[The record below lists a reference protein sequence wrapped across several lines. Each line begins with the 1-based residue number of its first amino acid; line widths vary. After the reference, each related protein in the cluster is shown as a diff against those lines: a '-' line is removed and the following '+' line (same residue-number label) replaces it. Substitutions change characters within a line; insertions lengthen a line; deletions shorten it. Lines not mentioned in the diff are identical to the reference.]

1 MPIKKG
7 AVKPARKVDATTLS
21 VVWNRFEYIVNQ
33 IGEKV
38 LNATQSF
45 VTAHVRDLGA
55 SLQDAK
61 GRIVVASAHLPAH
74 TLIAEIAMEG
84 VIGKFGTDYKPGDYI
99 IANDPYIVKAGHL
112 PDWSHIRPTFYKGE
126 LVGFLQC
133 KTHVA
138 DTGGFLPGGY
148 GPKAYDIIAEGLN
161 IPPLKVIKAG
171 VVDKDLW
178 EFLLRNVRNPNQVE
192 MDAMLINGALTQAE
206 EQVTALMDKYGVE
219 TVKACMD
226 QIILSGEKA
235 MRAEIAKIP
244 DGSHYGESGTD
255 WDGNTDKP
263 VWVRVRAIVKGDEI
277 TFDYSESDPQV
288 TFVNSPFGNTF
299 MYTMIAMYFTLSS
312 GIPKN
317 SGSMRPVRVV
327 APEGSVVNPSYP
339 ATVGA
344 SPVNVGNNIAEACLM
359 ALGKA
364 IPERAVAGWGMHCCP
379 INIGVDPREIDPRTG
394 KIKQYFA
401 EHFASDSGS
410 GGLKGF
416 DGWLGVMNCGSGGN
430 FMRPNIENYECEVPF
445 RVTNYEVL
453 QDWEGAGEFRGC
465 PGTRIVFVADTVEE
479 APSYLM
485 TGNSDGMRFPR
496 PGVAGGGDSPVV
508 EMYIESV
515 DGGSRVLRTKAN
527 DPVYPGEVIT
537 TKVPGGGGWGD
548 PLNRDMEKVRND
560 VVDEFVSVKRA
571 RDVYGVIV
579 DPKSFEIDR
588 EGSLELRGR
597 LSAGRKI

>member
-178 EFLLRNVRNPNQVE
+178 EFLLKNVRNPNQVE
-192 MDAMLINGALTQAE
+192 MDAMLINGALMQAE
-206 EQVTALMDKYGVE
+206 EQIAGMMDKYGVE
-219 TVKACMD
+219 TVKACMN
-226 QIILSGEKA
+226 QIIISGEKA
-235 MRAEIAKIP
+235 MRAELSNLR
-244 DGSHYGESGTD
+244 DGSYPGESTVD
-255 WDGNTDKP
+255 WDGTTDKP
-263 VWVRVRAIVKGDEI
+263 ITVRVKAIVKGDEL
-277 TFDYSESDPQV
+277 TFDFTESDPQA

-299 MYTMIAMYFTLSS
+299 MFSMIAMYYTLSPS
-312 GIPKN
+312 IPKN
-317 SGSMRPVRVV
+317 SGSMKPVRLI
-327 APEGSVVNPSYP
+327 APEGSVVNPIYP

-344 SPVNVGNNIAEACLM
+344 SPISVGNQITEACLI

-364 IPERAVAGWGMHCCP
+364 IPERAMAGWGPHFCP

-401 EHFASDSGS
+401 EHFAGDSGS
-410 GGLKGF
+410 GAVKGF
-416 DGWLGVMNCGSGGN
+416 DGWPGVMFYACGGN
-430 FMRPNIENYECEVPF
+430 FMRPNIENFEAEVPF
-445 RVTNYEVL
+445 RVLNYEVL
-453 QDWEGAGEFRGC
+453 QDWEGAGEFRGA
-465 PGTRIVFVADTVEE
+465 PGTRVVMVADTIEGP
-479 APSYLM
+479 PSFLM
-485 TGNSDGMRFPR
+485 TGNCFGMKFPP
-496 PGVAGGGDSPVV
+496 PGVAGGTNPPTS
-508 EMYIESV
+508 EMHIEAT
-515 DGGSRVLRTKAN
+515 DGKRRVLRTLSN
-527 DPVYPGEVIT
+527 DPVFPRETVISRCA
-537 TKVPGGGGWGD
+537 GGGGWGD
-548 PLNRDMEKVRND
+548 PLKRDVKKVGND
-560 VVDEFVSVKRA
+560 VLDELVSVDRA
-571 RDVYGVIV
+571 RDVYGVVFLPGTFEV
-579 DPKSFEIDR
+579 DHEATGKLR
-588 EGSLELRGR
+588 EKMGS
-597 LSAGRKI
+597 RK